1 VIEYRK
7 LELETNKLD
16 DIINLY
22 NDAGWTN
29 YTKNIDHLIQGL
41 NNSLETIGAYHQNKL
56 VGLIRII
63 GDSYT
68 IIYIQD
74 ILVLKTYQ
82 NQGIGTNLL
91 EMILSKYKQ
100 VRQIILLA
108 DNKENLVNF
117 YQKSNM
123 VDCNK
128 IGLICFAKHN
138 NE

>member
-1 VIEYRK
+1 MVKYRK
-7 LELETNKLD
+7 LKLETNKLD

-22 NDAGWTN
+22 DNAGWTN
-29 YTKNIDHLIQGL
+29 YTNNINNLIQGL
-41 NNSLETIGAYHQNKL
+41 NNSLETIGAYDQNKL
-56 VGLIRII
+56 VGLIRIV
-63 GDSYT
+63 GDKHT

-91 EMILSKYKQ
+91 EMILSKYKL
-100 VRQIILLA
+100 VRQIILLT

-123 VDCNK
+123 IECHK
-128 IGLICFAKHN
+128 IGLICFAKQ
-138 NE
+138 